1 MTLTGRAVAYGAIT
15 VINAISCGLGAALGV
30 ELKTEAY
37 VELTDRPGRIEGKI
51 LSDPGEST
59 ILIEKAVSRVLEYFD
74 LQDEYGAYV
83 ETRSNIPIARG
94 LKSSSVAANAIVLA
108 VLDALEEEIDD
119 MTILNLG
126 VDAAIDAGVTI
137 TGAFDDASA
146 SYFGGLTITDNRRR
160 EILKHIRD
168 IKQYPVL
175 IYVPEGKIYTSRSD
189 VRRMRVIAD
198 EVRALH
204 RMALRGDYWQAMTLN
219 GIIYSEILGFDAG
232 MAIDALENGALAAG
246 LSGTGP
252 AVAAVV
258 PEENIDD
265 VREAWSKREG
275 RLIETKINLKK
286 AHVLE

>member
-1 MTLTGRAVAYGAIT
+1 LTLTGRAVAYGAIT

-51 LSDPGEST
+51 LSDPEEST
-59 ILIEKAVSRVLEYFD
+59 ILIEKAVSKVLEYFG

-108 VLDALEEEIDD
+108 VLDALEEKIDD

-160 EILKHIRD
+160 EMLKHIRD

-175 IYVPEGKIYTSRSD
+175 IHVPEGKIYTSRSD
-189 VRRMRVIAD
+189 VRRMRIIAE

-219 GIIYSEILGFDAG
+219 GIIYSEILGFDVG

-265 VREAWSKREG
+265 VRETWSKREG

-286 AHVLE
+286 AHILE

>member
-1 MTLTGRAVAYGAIT
+1 LTSTGRAVAYGAIT

-37 VELTDRPGRIEGKI
+37 VELTDRPSRIMGKI

-59 ILIEKAVSRVLEYFD
+59 ILIEKAVSKVLEYFG

-108 VLDALEEEIDD
+108 VLDALGEKIDD

-160 EILKHIRD
+160 EILRHIRD
-168 IKQYPVL
+168 IRQYPVL
-175 IYVPEGKIYTSRSD
+175 IHVPEGKIYTSRSN
-189 VRRMRVIAD
+189 VRRMRIIAD

-219 GIIYSEILGFDAG
+219 GIIYSEILGFDAE

-252 AVAAVV
+252 AIAAIV

-265 VREAWSKREG
+265 VKEAWSKREG

-286 AHVLE
+286 AHAVE

>member
-1 MTLTGRAVAYGAIT
+1 LTLTGRAVAYGAIT

-30 ELKTEAY
+30 ELRTEAY
-37 VELTDRPGRIEGKI
+37 VELTDTPGRIEGKI
-51 LSDPGEST
+51 LSDPEEST
-59 ILIEKAVSRVLEYFD
+59 ILIEKAVSKVLEYFG

-108 VLDALEEEIDD
+108 VLDALGEKIDD
-119 MTILNLG
+119 MAILNLG

-175 IYVPEGKIYTSRSD
+175 IHVPEGKIYTSRSN
-189 VRRMRVIAD
+189 VRRMRIIAD

-204 RMALRGDYWQAMTLN
+204 RMALRGDYWQSMTLN

-252 AVAAVV
+252 SIAAIV
-258 PEENIDD
+258 PEEKIDD
-265 VREAWSKREG
+265 VRETWSKREG
-275 RLIETKINLKK
+275 RLIETRINLKK
-286 AHVLE
+286 AHILE

>member
-1 MTLTGRAVAYGAIT
+1 LTLTGRAVAYGAIT

-59 ILIEKAVSRVLEYFD
+59 ILIEKAVSKVLEYFG

-232 MAIDALENGALAAG
+232 TAIDALENGALAAG

>member
-1 MTLTGRAVAYGAIT
+1 MTSTGRAVAYGAIT

-37 VELTDRPGRIEGKI
+37 VKLTDRPGRIEGKI

-59 ILIEKAVSRVLEYFD
+59 ILIEKAVNKVLEYFG

-108 VLDALEEEIDD
+108 VLDALGEKIDD

-146 SYFGGLTITDNRRR
+146 SYFGGLTITDNRKR

-175 IYVPEGKIYTSRSD
+175 IHVPEGKIYTSRSN
-189 VRRMRVIAD
+189 VRRMRIIAD

-252 AVAAVV
+252 AVAAIV

-265 VREAWSKREG
+265 VREAWSKHEG

>member
-1 MTLTGRAVAYGAIT
+1 LTLTGRAVAYGAIT

-59 ILIEKAVSRVLEYFD
+59 ILIEKAVSKVLEYFG

-175 IYVPEGKIYTSRSD
+175 IHVPEGKIYTSRSD

-286 AHVLE
+286 AHVSE

>member
-1 MTLTGRAVAYGAIT
+1 LTLTGRAVAYGAIT

-59 ILIEKAVSRVLEYFD
+59 ILIEKAVSKVLEYFG

-175 IYVPEGKIYTSRSD
+175 IHVPEGKIYTSRSD

>member
-59 ILIEKAVSRVLEYFD
+59 ILIEKAVSKVLEYFG

-108 VLDALEEEIDD
+108 VLDALGEKIDD

-126 VDAAIDAGVTI
+126 VDAAIAAGVTI

-175 IYVPEGKIYTSRSD
+175 IHVPEGKIYTSRSD

>member
-59 ILIEKAVSRVLEYFD
+59 ILIEKAVSKVLEYFG

-286 AHVLE
+286 AHVSE

>member
-37 VELTDRPGRIEGKI
+37 VELTDTPGRIMGKI
-51 LSDPGEST
+51 LSDPEEST
-59 ILIEKAVSRVLEYFD
+59 ILIEKAVSKVLEYFG

-108 VLDALEEEIDD
+108 VLDALGEKIDD

-146 SYFGGLTITDNRRR
+146 SYFGGLTITDNRKR

-168 IKQYPVL
+168 IRQYPVL
-175 IYVPEGKIYTSRSD
+175 IHVPEGKIYTSRSN
-189 VRRMRVIAD
+189 VRRMRIIAD

-252 AVAAVV
+252 AIAAIV

-265 VREAWSKREG
+265 VREAWSKHEG

>member
-59 ILIEKAVSRVLEYFD
+59 ILIEKAVSKVLEYFG

-175 IYVPEGKIYTSRSD
+175 IHVPEGKIYTSRSD

-232 MAIDALENGALAAG
+232 TAIDALENGALAAG

>member
-51 LSDPGEST
+51 LSDPEEST
-59 ILIEKAVSRVLEYFD
+59 ILIEKAVSKVLEYFG

-108 VLDALEEEIDD
+108 VLDALEEKIDD

-160 EILKHIRD
+160 EMLKHIRD

-175 IYVPEGKIYTSRSD
+175 IHVPEGKIYTSRSD
-189 VRRMRVIAD
+189 VRRMRIIAE

-219 GIIYSEILGFDAG
+219 GIIYSEILGFDVG

-265 VREAWSKREG
+265 VRETWSKREG

-286 AHVLE
+286 AHILE

>member
-1 MTLTGRAVAYGAIT
+1 LTLTGRAVAYGAIT

-59 ILIEKAVSRVLEYFD
+59 ILIEKAVSKVLEYFG

-160 EILKHIRD
+160 EMLKHIRD

-175 IYVPEGKIYTSRSD
+175 IHVPEGKIYTSRSD
-189 VRRMRVIAD
+189 VRRMRIIAE

-265 VREAWSKREG
+265 VRETWSKREG

-286 AHVLE
+286 AHILE

>member
-30 ELKTEAY
+30 KLKTEAY
-37 VELTDRPGRIEGKI
+37 VELTDKPSRIEGKI
-51 LSDPGEST
+51 LSDPEEST
-59 ILIEKAVSRVLEYFD
+59 ILIEKAVGKALEYFG

-83 ETRSNIPIARG
+83 ETRSNIPIAKG

-108 VLDALEEEIDD
+108 VLDALGEKIDD

-175 IYVPEGKIYTSRSD
+175 IHVPEGKIYTSRSN
-189 VRRMRVIAD
+189 VRRMRIIAE

-252 AVAAVV
+252 AVAAIV

-275 RLIETKINLKK
+275 RLIETEINLKK

>member
-30 ELKTEAY
+30 ELRTEAY
-37 VELTDRPGRIEGKI
+37 VELTDTPGRIEGKI
-51 LSDPGEST
+51 LSDPEEST
-59 ILIEKAVSRVLEYFD
+59 ILIEKAVSKVLEYFG

-108 VLDALEEEIDD
+108 VLDALGEKIDD
-119 MTILNLG
+119 MAILNLG

-175 IYVPEGKIYTSRSD
+175 IHVPEGKIYTSRSN
-189 VRRMRVIAD
+189 VRRMRIIAD

-204 RMALRGDYWQAMTLN
+204 RMALRGDYWQSMTLN

-252 AVAAVV
+252 SIAAIV
-258 PEENIDD
+258 PEEKIDD
-265 VREAWSKREG
+265 VRETWSKREG
-275 RLIETKINLKK
+275 RLIETRINLKK
-286 AHVLE
+286 AHILE